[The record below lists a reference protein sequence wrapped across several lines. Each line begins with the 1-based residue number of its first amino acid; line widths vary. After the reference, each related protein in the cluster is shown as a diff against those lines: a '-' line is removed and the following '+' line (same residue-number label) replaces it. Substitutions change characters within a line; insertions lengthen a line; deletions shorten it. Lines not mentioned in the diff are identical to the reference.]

1 MKMIQPTDGID
12 GIQKVQ
18 LQKVYKASSAG
29 TVDRTSRS
37 DAVTISKY
45 SAMVEQGKA
54 IAMSLPEIRADRIS
68 EVKAS
73 LETGDTPS
81 TGDIT
86 SAMIN
91 CAAKSRSY

>member
-1 MKMIQPTDGID
+1 MIQPTDGID

-18 LQKVYKASSAG
+18 LQKVYKVNSAG
-29 TVDRTSRS
+29 MVDRTSRS

-45 SAMVEQGKA
+45 SAMVERGKA
-54 IAMSLPEIRADRIS
+54 IAMSLPEMRDDRVS

-73 LETGDTPS
+73 LETGNTPS
-81 TGDIT
+81 TVDIT

-91 CAAKSRSY
+91 NAAKSGSY